1 MTIEKSGPIASI
13 DEDGHLSVE
22 SEPRAKDR
30 RVTFRFHHGR
40 TEAVAF
46 LFRTLRASRRLRVI
60 SMVQL
65 RGANTEVILDLG
77 TPARVSRFLSQLNLA
92 FAPVEEVMAAAA

>member
-1 MTIEKSGPIASI
+1 MTTEKSGPIASI
-13 DEDGHLSVE
+13 DESGHLSVE
-22 SEPRAKDR
+22 AEPLAKDR
-30 RVTFRFHHGR
+30 RITIRFHQGT

-65 RGANTEVILDLG
+65 RGDNTEVILDFG
-77 TPARVSRFLSQLNLA
+77 TPARVSRFLDHMNVTFTPAEDVL
-92 FAPVEEVMAAAA
+92 AAA